1 MQFSVNG
8 APVILTPPSG
18 LVESHGPYA
27 LLRDLVKGK
36 FLYKLDLG
44 NQRGAHGYDANHR
57 IA

>member
-8 APVILTPPSG
+8 APVILTPPLG

-36 FLYKLDLG
+36 FLYKLDLA
-44 NQRGAHGYDANHR
+44 NQRGAHGYDANH
-57 IA
+57 